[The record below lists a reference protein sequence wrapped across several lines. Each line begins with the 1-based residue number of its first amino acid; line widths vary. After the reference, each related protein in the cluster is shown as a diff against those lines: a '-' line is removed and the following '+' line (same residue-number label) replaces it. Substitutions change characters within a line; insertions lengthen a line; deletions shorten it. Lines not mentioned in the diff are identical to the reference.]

1 MLKRHGLADLAK
13 SNAQLDASKNR
24 QSMVEL
30 FGAYGWA
37 EGLPLVKYLANHMM
51 VRGINHLKKLA
62 EKEIDHW
69 DLENYAGKIIYT

>member
-1 MLKRHGLADLAK
+1 MLKCHGLVDLAN
-13 SNAQLDASKNR
+13 SNTQLDASKNR

-30 FGAYGWA
+30 FGAYGWP
-37 EGLPLVKYLANHMM
+37 EGLLLVKYLANHMK

>member
-1 MLKRHGLADLAK
+1 
-13 SNAQLDASKNR
+13 
-24 QSMVEL
+24 MVEL

-69 DLENYAGKIIYT
+69 DLENYAGKTIYT